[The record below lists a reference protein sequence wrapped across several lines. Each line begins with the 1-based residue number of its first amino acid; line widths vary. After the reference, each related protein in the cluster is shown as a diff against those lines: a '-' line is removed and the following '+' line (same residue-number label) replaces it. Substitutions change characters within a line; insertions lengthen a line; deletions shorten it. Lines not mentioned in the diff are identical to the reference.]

1 MKEKALIKKT
11 GEIFDIEERYMKSY
25 VTTSFY
31 FNLNDTDEKEKSE
44 TDEFESKHLG
54 NFFKLSN
61 GKEYS
66 EKQLV
71 IGIDDIREFKLKG
84 IV

>member
-1 MKEKALIKKT
+1 MKEKALIIET
-11 GEIFDIEERYMKSY
+11 GEIFDIEDRYIKSY
-25 VTTSFY
+25 VNTTFSFDD
-31 FNLNDTDEKEKSE
+31 LGKEDFGKPN
-44 TDEFESKHLG
+44 FESKPLG

-71 IGIDDIREFKLKG
+71 IGIDDIREFKLNNL
-84 IV
+84 V